1 MPLLRRFIVRSGD
14 LVLIDFGVPI
24 GSSAGFVRPTIVVT
38 AQPTLD
44 GFDQTFQVVPVTST
58 ERTWPSD
65 VPTEL
70 GNAQCHLMTTVD
82 QAQIVQHLDESI
94 GPVLLAQVRET
105 LAILLG
111 M

>member
-1 MPLLRRFIVRSGD
+1 VRSGEV
-14 LVLIDFGVPI
+14 VLIDFGVPI

-44 GFDQTFQVVPVTST
+44 AFDQTFQVVPLTST
-58 ERTWPSD
+58 ERSLPSD
-65 VPTEL
+65 VVTDR
-70 GNAQCHLMTTVD
+70 GNAQCHLVATVD
-82 QAQIVQHLDESI
+82 QIQIVRHLDETI

-111 M
+111 K